1 MNDGASRQAFS
12 SSQDGTPGPV
22 QKQRGFMMRCFNKN
36 GISRPWF
43 VRAAFL
49 LATAASPA
57 AMAAGGPVDILTAYN
72 DALEGNARH
81 RAIVSEYQAAQQ
93 LVPAARGKLLPQVAL
108 RARYDWVWEDIE
120 GTYYQI
126 PNVDSNDEYE
136 RYAYGGVI
144 EQVLFNGSLF
154 ASLGVAKLKLLQ
166 AGFALEDAQDDLL
179 TQVVEAYFAVLGAA
193 EGVRFADAEVATLKQ
208 QMEQISARADAGLAI
223 DADRQGAV
231 AAYELAL
238 ARKSEAQTL
247 MLTSELRL
255 EALTGKQYDGLKLL
269 PPDVPLSL
277 PQPLDENDW
286 IARAR
291 THNAQVLGRAAG
303 VEVAKKEMQQARR
316 QRWPRL
322 NAQGAM
328 LREDFGGGVAGDR
341 VEEEERVGL
350 VLDLP
355 IYSGGQVSAGI
366 EASKSKVAQ
375 AEALLEDARTQA
387 VRETR
392 IAHLQI
398 TSGLVKAQ
406 GLKRAV
412 DAAIAAE
419 AATQSAY
426 EAGTRTSADLL
437 QAIETR
443 YDAERNYAVVRYRIL
458 LSGIQLR
465 RASGTLVT
473 ADLIDL
479 NRQLQVS
486 SAGSADMA
494 PVP

>member
-1 MNDGASRQAFS
+1 
-12 SSQDGTPGPV
+12 
-22 QKQRGFMMRCFNKN
+22 MMRRFNN
-36 GISRPWF
+36 HGMSRPRF
-43 VRAAFL
+43 VGAAFL
-49 LATAASPA
+49 LAAALVPA
-57 AMAAGGPVDILTAYN
+57 AQAAAGSADILTAYN

-81 RAIVSEYQAAQQ
+81 RAIVSQYQAAQQ
-93 LVPAARGKLLPQVAL
+93 LVPAARGKLLPQVGL

-126 PNVDSNDEYE
+126 PNVDSSDEYE
-136 RYAYGGVI
+136 RYAYGGAI
-144 EQVLFNGSLF
+144 EQVLYNGSLF
-154 ASLGVAKLKLLQ
+154 SALGVAKLKLLQ

-179 TQVVEAYFAVLGAA
+179 TQVVEAYFAVLGAT
-193 EGVRFADAEVATLKQ
+193 EGVRFAEAEVATLKQ

-238 ARKSEAQTL
+238 ARQSEAQTL
-247 MLTSELRL
+247 RLTSELRL
-255 EALTGKQYDGLKLL
+255 EALTGKQYDALKLL

-291 THNAQVLGRAAG
+291 THNAKVLSQATG
-303 VEVAKKEMQQARR
+303 VEVAKKELQQAQR

-341 VEEEERVGL
+341 VEEEERVGV

-366 EASKSKVAQ
+366 DASKAKVAQ
-375 AEALLEDARTQA
+375 AEALLEDARAQA

-412 DAAIAAE
+412 SAAIAAE
-419 AATQSAY
+419 SATQSAY

-465 RASGTLVT
+465 QAAGTLVI

-479 NRQLQVS
+479 NRQLQSGAAS
-486 SAGSADMA
+486 SAA
-494 PVP
+494 PAATP

>member
-1 MNDGASRQAFS
+1 
-12 SSQDGTPGPV
+12 
-22 QKQRGFMMRCFNKN
+22 MMRRFNSH
-36 GISRPWF
+36 GTSRARF
-43 VRAAFL
+43 VGAAFL
-49 LATAASPA
+49 FGAAVLPMA
-57 AMAAGGPVDILTAYN
+57 QAAGGPADILTAYN

-81 RAIVSEYQAAQQ
+81 RAIVSQYQAAQQ

-126 PNVDSNDEYE
+126 PNVDSSDEYE
-136 RYAYGGVI
+136 RYAYGGAI
-144 EQVLFNGSLF
+144 EQVLYNGSLF
-154 ASLGVAKLKLLQ
+154 SALGVAKLKLLQ

-179 TQVVEAYFAVLGAA
+179 TQVLGAT
-193 EGVRFADAEVATLKQ
+193 EGVRFAEAEVATLKQ

-238 ARKSEAQTL
+238 ARQSEAQTL
-247 MLTSELRL
+247 RLTSELRL
-255 EALTGKQYDGLKLL
+255 EALTGKQYSALKRL
-269 PPDVPLSL
+269 PPEVPLSL

-291 THNAQVLGRAAG
+291 TQNAKVLSQVTG
-303 VEVAKKEMQQARR
+303 VEVAKKELQQAQR

-341 VEEEERVGL
+341 VEEEERVGV

-366 EASKSKVAQ
+366 DASKAKVAQ
-375 AEALLEDARTQA
+375 AEALLEDARAQA

-406 GLKRAV
+406 GLKRALS
-412 DAAIAAE
+412 AAIAAE
-419 AATQSAY
+419 SATRAAY

-465 RASGTLVT
+465 QASGTLVT

-479 NRQLQVS
+479 NRQLQTGTAT
-486 SAGSADMA
+486 SAEPAVA
-494 PVP
+494 P